1 MTSLPP
7 TSLQIEVEARYAIMM
22 EEKKRKRMQ
31 SNRESAKRSRL
42 RREKRLTDLVTEIAM
57 LKQQLME
64 NSKVYDGLSQ
74 RAQLLLSENDAL
86 NSEKMQLAEYLNSL
100 CSVFMSST
108 LKQAGC
114 LSDQPWQVHG
124 PKHPSI
130 TTGMSMS

>member
-124 PKHPSI
+124 PQHPSI